1 MKDAL
6 MTFRV
11 DSQLR
16 DEFMEAVEKNH
27 LPAAQVLRDLMR
39 RYVNYVE
46 PPPAPALSDAETR
59 RRRDAANFAR
69 ANVGLEGFKITAAEE
84 QWTER
89 FIRGEITM
97 DEFIKGN

>member
-16 DEFMEAVEKNH
+16 EQFMDAADKNH
-27 LPAAQVLRDLMR
+27 LPAAQLLRDFMR
-39 RYVNYVE
+39 KYVTYVQKPVLNE
-46 PPPAPALSDAETR
+46 AETR
-59 RRRDAANFAR
+59 RRRDAANFAQ
-69 ANVGLEGFKITAAEE
+69 ANVGLEGFKISADEE
-84 QWTER
+84 QWSER